1 MERGEDL
8 SQAQKICTTSFFIL
22 FCACL
27 SMHMRM
33 CVVVVVVVDF

>member
-22 FCACL
+22 FFACL
-27 SMHMRM
+27 HVRM
-33 CVVVVVVVDF
+33 CVVVVVVVF